1 MTHTDK
7 SIINNPWFDRGASFT
22 VYFIT
27 IMSFFFV
34 VQVNDN
40 VWIWNGFNTVSL
52 VWHLW
57 LINYIINYDLQSA
70 YNTVCA
76 LLGLV
81 LSMILRICE
90 LHQEVGICLI
100 WLYLDRFSTIK
111 FNWTHNVMS
120 TKESSCVLSLHD
132 YVVSCD
138 PFLLA

>member
-1 MTHTDK
+1 MIWSR
-7 SIINNPWFDRGASFT
+7 SIIYSILYHNH
-22 VYFIT
+22 VL
-27 IMSFFFV
+27 FFV